1 MKNFILLCKKIWAY
15 IKIIIPFTKITI
27 KNIADV
33 IAEIKKEQAK
43 K

>member
-1 MKNFILLCKKIWAY
+1 MKNIILFFKKAWAY

-27 KNIADV
+27 KNIKDV
-33 IAEIKKEQAK
+33 VAVIKKEHNK

>member
-1 MKNFILLCKKIWAY
+1 MNKVILFIKKLWAY

-27 KNIADV
+27 KNIKEV
-33 IAEIKKEQAK
+33 VEVIKKEHNK